1 VKRFAYLTADT
12 FAAAARALAEHPAA
26 LPKSGGTDLLD
37 LLKERVVEPEALV
50 NLLRAKREGGAGELS
65 ALATLA
71 EIAAD
76 ERIRRD
82 FPALA
87 MAAGEAATPQIRN
100 FGTLGGNL
108 CQVSR
113 CWYLRTPGFRCYK
126 RGDAVCDALEE
137 GAKSRYHAIFPHA
150 RCACAHPSSLA
161 PALLALGAKVVVV
174 GPEKERVLDAE
185 ALYRPPK
192 SGSIADTVLGPGE
205 LVRGVV
211 LEASALTRR
220 SAYCEFRERQSFDF
234 PLVAV
239 AAALEI
245 AGGVVREAR
254 IALGAVAPTP
264 IRAKAAEEAIRGK
277 PLDAKAAAEAAVQGA
292 KPLADNGF
300 KVAILKTLVRRTLEE
315 LAS

>member
-1 VKRFAYLTADT
+1 MKRFAYLTADT
-12 FAAAARALAEHPAA
+12 FASAARALAADPDAMA
-26 LPKSGGTDLLD
+26 KSGGTDLLD
-37 LLKERVVEPEALV
+37 LLKQRVAEPEALV

-108 CQVSR
+108 CQTSR

-137 GAKSRYHAIFPHA
+137 GAKSRYAAIFPHA

-161 PALLALGAKVVVV
+161 PALVALGAKVVVI

-192 SGSIADTVLGPGE
+192 SGSISDTVLAPGE

-211 LEASALTRR
+211 LEPSALTRR
-220 SAYCEFRERQSFDF
+220 SAYREFRERQSFDF
-234 PLVAV
+234 AVVAV

-245 AGGVVREAR
+245 ADGVVKEAR

-264 IRAKAAEEAIRGK
+264 VRAKAAEDAIRGK
-277 PLDAKAAAEAAVQGA
+277 PLDAAAAAEAAVFGA
-292 KPLADNGF
+292 KPLAENGF
-300 KVAILKTLVRRTLEE
+300 KVTILKTLVRRTLEE